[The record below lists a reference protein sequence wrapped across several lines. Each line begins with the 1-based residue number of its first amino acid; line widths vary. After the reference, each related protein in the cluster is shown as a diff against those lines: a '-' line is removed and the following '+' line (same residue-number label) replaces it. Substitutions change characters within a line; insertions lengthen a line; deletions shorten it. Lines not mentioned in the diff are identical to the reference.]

1 MSRRSLFND
10 VGDPEGF
17 PRKSI
22 DTQAD
27 LDITPMIDVV
37 FLLLIFFMVTSTMQA
52 TPDVEVPPAQYG
64 LGVEKENATVITVR
78 KPESGGETGTIELR
92 GGRTATLGDVRREI
106 EEALQAGRTKAIVR
120 ADRETPHG
128 FVQEVIR
135 TVDSVEGIEFYIEV
149 RDPKSR

>member
-1 MSRRSLFND
+1 MSRRALFNGA
-10 VGDPEGF
+10 GDDEAF

-52 TPDVEVPPAQYG
+52 TPDVEVPPARHG
-64 LGVEKENATVITVR
+64 LGVEKENATVVTVR
-78 KPESGGETGTIELR
+78 KPASGGETGGIELP
-92 GGRTATLGDVRREI
+92 GGRAATLDDVRREI
-106 EEALQAGRTKAIVR
+106 ESALQAGRTKAIVR

>member
-1 MSRRSLFND
+1 MSRRALFND
-10 VGDPEGF
+10 VGDPEAF

-64 LGVEKENATVITVR
+64 LGVEKEHATVITVK

-92 GGRTATLGDVRREI
+92 GGRTATLDDVRREI